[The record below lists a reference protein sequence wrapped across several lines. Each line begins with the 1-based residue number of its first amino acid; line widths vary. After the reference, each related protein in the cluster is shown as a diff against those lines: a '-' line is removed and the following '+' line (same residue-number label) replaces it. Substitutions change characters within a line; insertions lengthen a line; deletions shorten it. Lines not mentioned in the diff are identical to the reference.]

1 MSEQRRR
8 RRKLDSE
15 ERALW
20 DKIAQTVAPLA
31 SHMRQVGADLASA
44 RQDEPLP
51 PPFAD
56 STPSPQKAPMALT
69 PVPDDAALEALW
81 QKGIGGHGKASPDR
95 PTKSGLLPLEHGTSP
110 GVDRRTADRFR
121 KGRMTVDGRL
131 DLHGMTQEQAHSAL
145 HSFIERAAANGLR
158 CLLVITGKGMRGEGV
173 LRRMVPRWLN
183 DSRLRPLILS
193 FSHAQIPDGG
203 DGALYVLVKR
213 RRAD

>member
-1 MSEQRRR
+1 MSERSRR

-20 DKIAQTVAPLA
+20 DKVAQTVAPLA
-31 SHMRQVGADLASA
+31 SHLRQVGADLASA
-44 RQDEPLP
+44 RDEDPLP

-56 STPSPQKAPMALT
+56 KPAAKAPISLT
-69 PVPDDAALEALW
+69 PVPDDATLEALW
-81 QKGIGGHGKASPDR
+81 QQGIGGQGKPLTPR
-95 PTKSGLLPLEHGTSP
+95 PAKSSLLPLEHGTSP

-121 KGRMTVDGRL
+121 KGRMAVEGRL
-131 DLHGMTQEQAHSAL
+131 DLHGMTQAQAYGAL
-145 HSFIERAAANGLR
+145 HSFIERASATGLR
-158 CLLVITGKGMRGEGV
+158 CVLVITGKGMQGQGV

-183 DSRLRPLILS
+183 DTRLRPLILS

-213 RRAD
+213 RRTD